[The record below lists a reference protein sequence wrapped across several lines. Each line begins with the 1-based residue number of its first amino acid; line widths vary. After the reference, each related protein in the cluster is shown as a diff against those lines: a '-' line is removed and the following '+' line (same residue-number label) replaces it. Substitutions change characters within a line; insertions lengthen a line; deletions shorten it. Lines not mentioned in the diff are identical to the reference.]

1 MRESEIET
9 YFVWAVQSLG
19 GVTYKFKSPALRG
32 VADRIACM
40 PNGETWFVELKTKG
54 GRLAPLQKIFAA
66 DMRHLGQRY
75 ACLWSREGVDEWAS
89 RYDLT
94 KNKPPISSSNE
105 TAQ

>member
-9 YFVWAVQSLG
+9 YFVWAVVLRG
-19 GVTYKFKSPALRG
+19 GTTYKFKSPMQRG
-32 VADRIACM
+32 VSDRIACM

-66 DMRHLGQRY
+66 DMQHLGQRY
-75 ACLWSREGVDEWAS
+75 ACLWSTEGVDEWAS

-94 KNKPPISSSNE
+94 KNKPPTSCLNE